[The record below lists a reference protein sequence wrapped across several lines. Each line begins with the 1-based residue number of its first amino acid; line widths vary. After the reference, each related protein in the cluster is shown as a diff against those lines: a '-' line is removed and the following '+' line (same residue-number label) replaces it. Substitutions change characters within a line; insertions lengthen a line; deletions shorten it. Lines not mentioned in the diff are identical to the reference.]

1 MPATAGAVQTFP
13 ANVPLE
19 ALQVRPSDIPPEAV
33 AIKVAG
39 PGAKVWF
46 AGVTGEIVTLVG
58 VTMQNVETTMP
69 VGLVTVSV

>member
-1 MPATAGAVQTFP
+1 VPATAGAVQTSP
-13 ANVPLE
+13 ENVPLE
-19 ALQVRPSDIPPEAV
+19 AVQVRLLVSPPVAV

-46 AGVTGEIVTLVG
+46 AGVTGEIVTLVD
-58 VTMQNVETTMP
+58 VTMQNVETTVP